1 MNNLYQKILLVFK
14 FLPLMTYLF
23 NNKWKGIS
31 GWIFYLSIPI
41 GMYLL
46 FTDSF
51 EGLMKIRVF
60 SLFSYETIITT
71 PQTENIIGSKGF
83 RWIENGF
90 VDEILTFVIIVS
102 GIIHAF
108 SKEKIEDE
116 LISKIRMDS
125 LVLSLYINYGV
136 LVFFNFFVYELSYF
150 YVMVFHLFTILI
162 LFNLIFRYKLN
173 THYKSEYEE

>member
-1 MNNLYQKILLVFK
+1 MN
-14 FLPLMTYLF
+14 YLF
-23 NNKWKGIS
+23 NNKWKRIS
-31 GWIFYLSIPI
+31 GWIFYLTIPV

-51 EGLMKIRVF
+51 EGLLKIQVF
-60 SLFSYETIITT
+60 SLL
-71 PQTENIIGSKGF
+71 NF

-102 GIIHAF
+102 GIIHSF
-108 SKEKIEDE
+108 CKEKIEDE
-116 LISKIRMDS
+116 LISKIRIDS

-136 LVFFNFFVYELSYF
+136 LVLFNFFVYELNYI
-150 YVMVFHLFTILI
+150 YVMIFHLFTILI

-173 THYKSEYEE
+173 IHYKS

>member
-1 MNNLYQKILLVFK
+1 MK
-14 FLPLMTYLF
+14 FLF
-23 NNKWKGIS
+23 NNKWKRIS
-31 GWIFYLSIPI
+31 GWIFYLTIPVGI
-41 GMYLL
+41 YLL

-51 EGLMKIRVF
+51 EDLLKIRVF
-60 SLFSYETIITT
+60 SLFHYETIFTT
-71 PQTENIIGSKGF
+71 SNTENIIGSRGF

-102 GIIHAF
+102 GIIHSF
-108 SKEKIEDE
+108 CKEKVEDE

-136 LVFFNFFVYELSYF
+136 LLFFNFFVYELSYF

-173 THYKSEYEE
+173 IHYKS

>member
-1 MNNLYQKILLVFK
+1 MN
-14 FLPLMTYLF
+14 YLF
-23 NNKWKGIS
+23 NNKWKRIS
-31 GWIFYLSIPI
+31 GWIFYLTIPV

-51 EGLMKIRVF
+51 EGLLKIQVF
-60 SLFSYETIITT
+60 SLLD
-71 PQTENIIGSKGF
+71 F

-102 GIIHAF
+102 GIIHSF
-108 SKEKIEDE
+108 CKEKIEDE
-116 LISKIRMDS
+116 LISKIRIDS

-136 LVFFNFFVYELSYF
+136 LVLFNFFVYELNYI
-150 YVMVFHLFTILI
+150 YVMIFHLFTILI

-173 THYKSEYEE
+173 IHYKS

>member
-1 MNNLYQKILLVFK
+1 MN
-14 FLPLMTYLF
+14 YLF
-23 NNKWKGIS
+23 NNKWKGVS
-31 GWIFYLSIPI
+31 GWIFYLSISI

-51 EGLMKIRVF
+51 EDLMKIRVF

-83 RWIENGF
+83 RWIDNGF
-90 VDEILTFVIIVS
+90 MDEILTFIIIVS
-102 GIIHAF
+102 GIIHSF
-108 SKEKIEDE
+108 CKEKVEDE
-116 LISKIRMDS
+116 LISKIRVDS

-136 LVFFNFFVYELSYF
+136 LLFFNFFVYELSYF

-173 THYKSEYEE
+173 IHYNS

>member
-1 MNNLYQKILLVFK
+1 MK
-14 FLPLMTYLF
+14 FLF
-23 NNKWKGIS
+23 NHKWKRIS

-51 EGLMKIRVF
+51 GDLMRIRVF
-60 SLFSYETIITT
+60 SLFHYETIFTT

-102 GIIHAF
+102 GIIHSF
-108 SKEKIEDE
+108 CKEKVEDE

-136 LVFFNFFVYELSYF
+136 LLFFNFLVYELSYI

-162 LFNLIFRYKLN
+162 LFNLIFRFKLN
-173 THYKSEYEE
+173 IHYKS

>member
-1 MNNLYQKILLVFK
+1 
-14 FLPLMTYLF
+14 MTYLF

-41 GMYLL
+41 GMCLL

-60 SLFSYETIITT
+60 SLFSYKTIITT

-173 THYKSEYEE
+173 IHYKSEYEE

>member
-1 MNNLYQKILLVFK
+1 MK
-14 FLPLMTYLF
+14 FLF
-23 NNKWKGIS
+23 NHKWKRIS

-51 EGLMKIRVF
+51 EDLMRIRVF
-60 SLFSYETIITT
+60 SLFHSETIFTT
-71 PQTENIIGSKGF
+71 SNTENIIGSRGF
-83 RWIENGF
+83 QWIENGF

-102 GIIHAF
+102 GIIHSF
-108 SKEKIEDE
+108 CKEKIEDE

-136 LVFFNFFVYELSYF
+136 LLFFNFFVYELSYF

-173 THYKSEYEE
+173 IHYKS

>member
-1 MNNLYQKILLVFK
+1 MK
-14 FLPLMTYLF
+14 FLF
-23 NNKWKGIS
+23 NHQWKRIS
-31 GWIFYLSIPI
+31 GWIFYLTIPVGI
-41 GMYLL
+41 YLL

-51 EGLMKIRVF
+51 EDLLNIRVF
-60 SLFSYETIITT
+60 SLFHSETIFTT
-71 PQTENIIGSKGF
+71 SNTENIIGSRGF

-102 GIIHAF
+102 GIIHSF
-108 SKEKIEDE
+108 CKEKVEDE

-136 LVFFNFFVYELSYF
+136 LLFFNFFVYELSYF

-173 THYKSEYEE
+173 IHYKS

>member
-1 MNNLYQKILLVFK
+1 MK
-14 FLPLMTYLF
+14 YLF
-23 NNKWKGIS
+23 HNKWKGLS

-51 EGLMKIRVF
+51 EDLMRIKVF
-60 SLFSYETIITT
+60 SLFSYEKIITT
-71 PQTENIIGSKGF
+71 PQTENILGSIGF

-90 VDEILTFVIIVS
+90 LDEILTLVIIVS
-102 GIIHAF
+102 GIIHSF
-108 SKEKIEDE
+108 CKEKVEDE

-125 LVLSLYINYGV
+125 LVMSLYINYGV
-136 LVFFNFFVYELSYF
+136 LLFFNFFVYELSYF

-162 LFNLIFRYKLN
+162 LFNLIFRYRLSI
-173 THYKSEYEE
+173 HYKS